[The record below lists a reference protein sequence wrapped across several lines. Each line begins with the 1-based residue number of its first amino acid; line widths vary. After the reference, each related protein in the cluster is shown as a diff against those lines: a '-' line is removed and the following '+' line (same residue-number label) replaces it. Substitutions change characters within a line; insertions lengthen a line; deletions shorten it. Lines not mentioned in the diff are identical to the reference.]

1 MSSLLDEEQNYYE
14 LLEIRKD
21 ATPAEIRSAYMRARA
36 SWKKDNVAF
45 YSIFSEEDTEKLLR
59 RIEEAYQTLSHP
71 ERRRDYDRSHGLS
84 TSAPVVSSDPHDLSQ
99 LFGLGKAKSQKNHSP
114 SSSLSAPPMDEQTS
128 EADLLIPPSTDFSP
142 TPMLASHATKVEV
155 GAHSEP
161 VATREQAGAKR
172 SPVFDSIAKNQ
183 FISAASPAGLIA
195 NETQD
200 NSTQLPPPPPA
211 DHEWRGQTL
220 RRARES
226 QGVTLEELAAYT
238 KIGKNYITAIEE
250 EHLDK
255 LPAPVFLRGFLM
267 TIARR
272 LKLPQEQIAT
282 AWMER
287 LRNQQEK

>member
-14 LLEIRKD
+14 LLEVRKD
-21 ATPAEIRSAYMRARA
+21 ATPAEIRSAYVRARA

-45 YSIFSEEDTEKLLR
+45 YSIFSEEDTERLLR

-71 ERRRDYDRSHGLS
+71 ERRREYDRTHGLQNPAATKS
-84 TSAPVVSSDPHDLSQ
+84 NASDFSS
-99 LFGLGKAKSQKNHSP
+99 LFGLGKAKGAKAGATADP
-114 SSSLSAPPMDEQTS
+114 FAPPPMDELIS
-128 EADLLIPPSTDFSP
+128 ESDLLIPPSTDFSP
-142 TPMLASHATKVEV
+142 TPLLTKTTSQAESTSGREATPTPE
-155 GAHSEP
+155 AN
-161 VATREQAGAKR
+161 QKR
-172 SPVFDSIAKNQ
+172 SPILDSIAKNQ
-183 FISAASPAGLIA
+183 FVSSASPSGLISNDSQNPA
-195 NETQD
+195 D
-200 NSTQLPPPPPA
+200 HLPPPPPT

-220 RRARES
+220 RRSRES

-272 LKLPQEQIAT
+272 LKLPQEQVAT

-287 LRNQQEK
+287 LRNQQVK